1 MFFSFDTKIVHF
13 FITYIAQIENEA
25 ICISWLSVPASL
37 DQKNVNIKIA
47 ILHQRSTNHI
57 GVVPVTGASI
67 CNDNVLIVSTV
78 VDCSFNGVPRVL
90 K

>member
-1 MFFSFDTKIVHF
+1 MFFSFATKIVHF

-57 GVVPVTGASI
+57 GVVPVISI

-78 VDCSFNGVPRVL
+78 VNCSFNGVPRVL